1 MTARGTR
8 TMLVALVAALA
19 AIALTIGGVGPAVA
33 ADDSPPA
40 VPSSYFG
47 TVEDEGGGAPADGT
61 TIVAVGY
68 DGDGAVVDRDSIAVQ
83 DGRYGGS
90 GGFDDKLRIASDAAN
105 VTFYVGSTNGTELE
119 PTDDDPSSG
128 VHEWDL
134 TASGGAF
141 GGAVPTTSTPTVTAT
156 STPTESGPST
166 STESAPS
173 TSAQPS
179 EISTITP
186 KQTET
191 PSTTPAEE
199 TQKQET
205 PTEAP
210 ETTESS
216 ALEPVTTEA
225 SDDEGLG
232 LPLSTRSIAGLLLL
246 VGVVLYSRSGNATA
260 ASRLVALPAAL
271 TGLLG
276 SESSEEGGQI
286 RATNA
291 VEQEVPC
298 KVRCKTPSE
307 TVFLEKLTLEAGATS
322 SLGDVPDEKF
332 QLAVSIP
339 DGPTAT
345 ETVEPGEEVSDVEI
359 RIDTEGIHFQ

>member
-47 TVEDEGGGAPADGT
+47 TVHDEGGGAPADGT

-68 DGDGAVVDRDSIAVQ
+68 DGDGAVVDRDSITVQ

-105 VTFYVGSTNGTELE
+105 VTFYVGSTNGTQLE

-141 GGAVPTTSTPTVTAT
+141 GGEVSTTAPSSGPTATMTSTQANEVL
-156 STPTESGPST
+156 
-166 STESAPS
+166 
-173 TSAQPS
+173 
-179 EISTITP
+179 TIAP
-186 KQTET
+186 KQTGVPT
-191 PSTTPAEE
+191 TTPAEE
-199 TQKQET
+199 TVTEEPTQNQET
-205 PTEAP
+205 PTEAT

-216 ALEPVTTEA
+216 ALEPVTTDA
-225 SDDEGLG
+225 SDDEGFG
-232 LPLSTRSIAGLLLL
+232 LPLSMRSLAGLLLL

-260 ASRLVALPAAL
+260 VSRLVTLPAAL

-276 SESSEEGGQI
+276 TESSEEGGQI

-291 VEQEVPC
+291 VEQEIAC

-307 TVFLEKLTLEAGATS
+307 TVFLETIELEAGATS

-332 QLAVSIP
+332 QLAVSIS

-359 RIDTEGIHFQ
+359 RIDTEGVHIE